1 MCDEIFYKN
10 SKINIHKEKH
20 MIKKLIIKKLGIN
33 GEGIGYLNRKIV
45 FVPGA
50 LPKELVLIK
59 LTSIKTNFYTA
70 KLIKIIKS
78 SPFRVK
84 PIDGQ
89 LATLTGGLELSH
101 LRYDQQLI
109 WKRKII
115 QQALRKFHPKN
126 YQQIKIFET
135 IGMDNPYF
143 YRNKLQ
149 FTTKQINNRLCAG
162 LYQNN
167 SHKLIPIKKIST
179 QNPTT
184 MDSLNKV
191 VDILNR
197 YHIKAYDE
205 KTDKGILRNI
215 VLRSSNIDQ
224 KIQLTFIT
232 NTPKIPNVKNIIK
245 DINQE
250 IPNIISIYQN
260 VNSQK
265 TPLIWGDKTEKLFG
279 TNYIQEKILNCNF
292 LVSPRS
298 FLQLNPIQTEKLYTI
313 AKQLINDSFHNLLD
327 AYSGIGTL
335 GISLANKFK
344 QVKGIENIPEAVK
357 DANLNAQ
364 QNHINNAQFYCGTV
378 ENLLPN
384 FISKNWFP
392 DVLIVDPPRS
402 GIDKKLIQLINKL
415 DLKQFIYISCNPSTF
430 ARDLTYLNNYKVKSI
445 QPIDMFPQTPNVE
458 LVANINKRG

>member
-1 MCDEIFYKN
+1 
-10 SKINIHKEKH
+10 
-20 MIKKLIIKKLGIN
+20 
-33 GEGIGYLNRKIV
+33 
-45 FVPGA
+45 
-50 LPKELVLIK
+50 
-59 LTSIKTNFYTA
+59 
-70 KLIKIIKS
+70 
-78 SPFRVK
+78 
-84 PIDGQ
+84 
-89 LATLTGGLELSH
+89 
-101 LRYDQQLI
+101 
-109 WKRKII
+109 
-115 QQALRKFHPKN
+115 
-126 YQQIKIFET
+126 
-135 IGMDNPYF
+135 MDNPYF

-162 LYQNN
+162 LYQND
-167 SHKLIPIKKIST
+167 SHKLIPIKKINT
-179 QNPTT
+179 QNKTT

-191 VDILNR
+191 VAILNR
-197 YHIKAYDE
+197 YHVKAYDE
-205 KTDKGILRNI
+205 KTGKGIIRNI

-232 NTPKIPNVKNIIK
+232 NTPEIPNVKNIIK
-245 DINQE
+245 DINKE
-250 IPNIISIYQN
+250 IPDIVSIYQN
-260 VNSQK
+260 INSKK

-279 TNYIQEKILNCNF
+279 ANYIQEKILNYNF

-313 AKQLINDSFHNLLD
+313 TKQLINDSFNNLLD

-402 GIDKKLIQLINKL
+402 GIDKKLIQLVNKL

-458 LVANINKRG
+458 LVANINKRD

>member
-1 MCDEIFYKN
+1 
-10 SKINIHKEKH
+10 

-45 FVPGA
+45 FVSGA

-59 LTSIKTNFYTA
+59 LTASKTNFYTA
-70 KLIKIIKS
+70 KLIKVIKP
-78 SPFRVK
+78 SPFRVT

-115 QQALRKFHPKN
+115 KQALKKFHPKN
-126 YQQIKIFET
+126 YQQIKIFKT
-135 IGMDNPYF
+135 IGMDDPYF

-149 FTTKQINNRLCAG
+149 FTTKQINNHLCAG
-162 LYQNN
+162 LYQND

-179 QNPTT
+179 QNKTT
-184 MDSLNKV
+184 MNSLNKV

-205 KTDKGILRNI
+205 KMGKGVIRNI
-215 VLRSSNIDQ
+215 VLRSNNIDQ

-232 NTPKIPNVKNIIK
+232 NTQQIPNVKNIIK
-245 DINQE
+245 DINQK
-250 IPNIISIYQN
+250 IPDIVSIYQN
-260 VNSQK
+260 INSQK

-279 TNYIQEKILNCNF
+279 TNYIQEKILNYNF

-313 AKQLINDSFHNLLD
+313 TKQLINDSFSNLLD

-392 DVLIVDPPRS
+392 DVLIADPPRS
-402 GIDKKLIQLINKL
+402 GIDKKLIQLVNKL
-415 DLKQFIYISCNPSTF
+415 NLKQFIYISCNPSTF

-458 LVANINKRG
+458 LVANINKRD

>member
-70 KLIKIIKS
+70 KLIKIIKF

-135 IGMDNPYF
+135 IGMDDPYF

-179 QNPTT
+179 QNPIT

-205 KTDKGILRNI
+205 KPIKVYFVILFY
-215 VLRSSNIDQ
+215 V
-224 KIQLTFIT
+224 
-232 NTPKIPNVKNIIK
+232 
-245 DINQE
+245 
-250 IPNIISIYQN
+250 
-260 VNSQK
+260 
-265 TPLIWGDKTEKLFG
+265 
-279 TNYIQEKILNCNF
+279 
-292 LVSPRS
+292 
-298 FLQLNPIQTEKLYTI
+298 
-313 AKQLINDSFHNLLD
+313 
-327 AYSGIGTL
+327 
-335 GISLANKFK
+335 
-344 QVKGIENIPEAVK
+344 QVI
-357 DANLNAQ
+357 
-364 QNHINNAQFYCGTV
+364 
-378 ENLLPN
+378 
-384 FISKNWFP
+384 
-392 DVLIVDPPRS
+392 
-402 GIDKKLIQLINKL
+402 
-415 DLKQFIYISCNPSTF
+415 
-430 ARDLTYLNNYKVKSI
+430 
-445 QPIDMFPQTPNVE
+445 
-458 LVANINKRG
+458 